1 MGVPVEFK
9 SREYLNRN
17 PVSDMR
23 GFGSHF
29 QPAGTWSDDT
39 SLTLCLLDGLSYS
52 PFNITKIADNFV
64 KWMFGGKYAPRH
76 IVFDVGRT
84 TRSSILKMLI
94 ANDPTTCG
102 SDSEKSQGN
111 GSLMRIIPLAF
122 YLVEINDY
130 ERRKQLIYDISS
142 LTHRHIVCKIAC
154 HFYVE
159 LAIKL
164 IKGYA
169 FANAYA
175 ETRIE
180 FVKYYRNRLPEK
192 DYAPFRRI
200 FSGEVTESARK
211 DIKSS
216 GYVIHTLESALWC
229 IGRNDCYKDVVLDA
243 VNLGRD
249 TDTTAAVCGALAG
262 ILFPDS
268 IPKDWIKKLSS
279 KRLIDKAVDKFYQSL

>member
-1 MGVPVEFK
+1 MIEYDLLKASIYGLAIGDALGVPVEFK

-17 PVSDMR
+17 PVSNMR
-23 GFGSHF
+23 GLGSHF

-52 PFNITKIADNFV
+52 PFNINKIADNFV
-64 KWMFGGKYAPRH
+64 KWMLTGKYAPRR
-76 IVFDVGRT
+76 IVFDVGKT

-102 SDSEKSQGN
+102 SDSEKSQG
-111 GSLMRIIPLAF
+111 
-122 YLVEINDY
+122 
-130 ERRKQLIYDISS
+130 RRKQLIYDISS
-142 LTHRHIVCKIAC
+142 LTHRHIVCKVAC

-169 FANAYA
+169 FANAYT

-211 DIKSS
+211 DIDSS

-229 IGRNDCYKDVVLDA
+229 IGRNDCYKDAVLDA

-268 IPKDWIKKLSS
+268 IPDDWIKKLSS
-279 KRLIDKAVDKFYQSL
+279 KRLIDKAVNKFYQSL